1 MVRFL
6 PALDQVSPS
15 VFNNLMSQE
24 GEFLSQC
31 YNSALALGD
40 GFFFKVK
47 MQEKVILDVEDECQ
61 WECQGSRGMWM
72 TKQDWKGDYK
82 EI

>member
-1 MVRFL
+1 
-6 PALDQVSPS
+6 
-15 VFNNLMSQE
+15 MSQE

-31 YNSALALGD
+31 YNSSLALGD